1 MSQSEP
7 TFTLDRLDHL
17 VLTVASIPATVA
29 FYQDVLG
36 MRSEKFKTATGEI
49 RQALKFGA
57 SKINLHQQGQE
68 FEPKAQRPTPGSADL
83 CFLTQTPIQ
92 DWQKHLAARDVTVED
107 GPVPRTG
114 ATGPLVSIYIRDPDQ
129 NLIEISAQQS

>member
-1 MSQSEP
+1 MPQSEP

-36 MRSEKFKTATGEI
+36 MRSERFETATGEI
-49 RQALKFGA
+49 RQALKFGM

-68 FEPKAQRPTPGSADL
+68 FEPKAQHPTPGSADL

-92 DWQKHLAARDVTVED
+92 RLANSSGRA
-107 GPVPRTG
+107 
-114 ATGPLVSIYIRDPDQ
+114 
-129 NLIEISAQQS
+129 